1 MQSRF
6 LALLLVLTILPFT
19 GEVLE
24 LGIHWVEHGDVAHA
38 DTDEHGSAPLG
49 SDEHGC
55 SGLFHMC
62 ACHTAQ
68 ATTPQVNLAIA
79 PVSTDQQVDACAPP
93 RQDGCDAPAPTIRP
107 PIA

>member
-1 MQSRF
+1 LLAF
-6 LALLLVLTILPFT
+6 LLALSILPAT
-19 GEVLE
+19 GEVVE
-24 LGIHWVEHGDVAHA
+24 LVVHWATHGDVAHVA
-38 DTDEHGSAPLG
+38 GDAHDTTPMG

-68 ATTPQVNLAIA
+68 ATTTQVSVIA
-79 PVSTDQQVDACAPP
+79 ASAPP
-93 RQDGCDAPAPTIRP
+93 NRAVDSVAPLADAGRDAPSPTIRP

>member
-1 MQSRF
+1 MRSRL
-6 LALLLVLTILPFT
+6 LAFLLVLSILPVT
-19 GEVLE
+19 GEVVE
-24 LGIHWVEHGDVAHA
+24 LVVHWGQHGDVAHG
-38 DTDEHGSAPLG
+38 DSDEHESAPLG

-68 ATTPQVNLAIA
+68 ATTPQESVATSL
-79 PVSTDQQVDACAPP
+79 VTTDRRVDVLAPP
-93 RQDGCDAPAPTIRP
+93 RHDGCDAPAPTIRP